1 MTLNNKKGFTLIE
14 LLVALFIISILV
26 AVAVPQ
32 FSRYQARV
40 YDTAAQS
47 NLRSVF
53 QACQDFWTF
62 NSSDN
67 SCLLTTVSNSDNGFI
82 PSAAVEITIQ
92 SDANNTEYDFYA
104 TASHISSSNTFE
116 IDYRGAVSK
125 VSGNNG
131 RGCSEEAQNGSPLG
145 QEAAGGCGTSSNGN
159 NGGNNGGNNF

>member
-1 MTLNNKKGFTLIE
+1 MTLNNTKGFTLIE
-14 LLVALFIISILV
+14 LLIALFIISILV

-32 FSRYQARV
+32 FSRYQARL

-82 PSAAVEITIQ
+82 PSAIVEITIQ
-92 SDANNTEYDFYA
+92 SDVNNTEYDFYA
-104 TASHISSSNTFE
+104 TASHSSSSNIFE
-116 IDYRGAVSK
+116 IDYRGVISK
-125 VSGNNG
+125 SNG
-131 RGCSEEAQNGSPLG
+131 QGCSEEAQNDLQNLG
-145 QEAAGGCGTSSNGN
+145 GNAAGGCGNS
-159 NGGNNGGNNF
+159 GGNN

>member
-1 MTLNNKKGFTLIE
+1 MALNNTKGFTLIE
-14 LLVALFIISILV
+14 LLICLCIISILV

-32 FSRYQARV
+32 FSRYQARL

-67 SCLLTTVSNSDNGFI
+67 SCLLTTVSNSDHGFI
-82 PSAAVEITIQ
+82 PSAAIEIMIQ

-104 TASHISSSNTFE
+104 TASHSSSSNIFQ
-116 IDYRGAVSK
+116 IDYQGVISISK
-125 VSGNNG
+125 SNS
-131 RGCSEEAQNGSPLG
+131 RGCREEAQNDPRNLG
-145 QEAAGGCGTSSNGN
+145 GNVAGGCGTSR
-159 NGGNNGGNNF
+159 